1 MILSKGQPSLPIL
14 HAYISHTK
22 LFILNLPI
30 NCMFVKYFIFWYYFL
45 IIILFVELFI
55 PTLQLY
61 IFFEGQTFSPKLLKK
76 NAISIPFLSTLS
88 ILWSKQVHLYHWP
101 TFRSLGSRVA
111 LLRAGVSFQ
120 TWGIV
125 IVWHAIFLGSRQTS
139 VTVVIS
145 QKTL

>member
-1 MILSKGQPSLPIL
+1 MLSKGQPSLPIL

-30 NCMFVKYFIFWYYFL
+30 NCMFVKYFIFLVLFFNHYF
-45 IIILFVELFI
+45 VCKLFI

-61 IFFEGQTFSPKLLKK
+61 IFFEGQTFSPKLFKK

-88 ILWSKQVHLYHWP
+88 ILGSKQIHLYHWP